1 MCQMLRAGWWKGSD
15 KHLVPG
21 TEALHG
27 MLTPVPI
34 FLFQVC
40 AVWCYQSCWPPL
52 WAPWLPFLTVP
63 VLCSRWTFTPEFGT
77 GHPRRSWC
85 WLAGERS
92 RASAQTLST
101 PWAQAASSQNPGA
114 AWSLPGRAAVASC
127 GRSSCPAPRAPFGK
141 THRAPEGI
149 DSVHEAAKLIPTA
162 SHGYSKGNLFNYLP
176 GLRAAP
182 GCSINELVL
191 VDLLLI
197 CLWT

>member
-92 RASAQTLST
+92 RASPLHR
-101 PWAQAASSQNPGA
+101 PWALHKHRPLPPKIPAPPGA
-114 AWSLPGRAAVASC
+114 CLVELQWPPVAGAAVPPHA
-127 GRSSCPAPRAPFGK
+127 
-141 THRAPEGI
+141 
-149 DSVHEAAKLIPTA
+149 
-162 SHGYSKGNLFNYLP
+162 
-176 GLRAAP
+176 
-182 GCSINELVL
+182 
-191 VDLLLI
+191 LLLGKRTVLPKESTV
-197 CLWT
+197 CMKQPN